1 MSSKLIP
8 KKRPVDPLMALARI
22 PAERRPRGW
31 CTSGQPAF
39 RSELEHKA
47 SELGL
52 SEQVFF
58 LGFRNQTE
66 LPAIYGAC
74 DVLVLPS
81 DFEPWGL
88 VVNEA
93 MACGMAVIASDQVG
107 AVPDL
112 VEGSVGSSRTSNIE
126 SLTQA
131 LEGFRLRKASGK
143 LGRLRASESGI
154 GAHRETVAGL
164 LEGAEQ
170 ARRRRA

>member
-1 MSSKLIP
+1 
-8 KKRPVDPLMALARI
+8 MALARI
-22 PAERRPRGW
+22 PAERRPGLVYV
-31 CTSGQPAF
+31 GDGEL

-112 VEGSVGSSRTSNIE
+112 VEGVGRVFPAGNIE

-131 LEGFRLRKASGK
+131 LEELSPSEVLAQA
-143 LGRLRASESGI
+143 RAAARERIRSWGI
-154 GAHRETVAGL
+154 RETVGGL
-164 LEGAEQ
+164 LEGAER